1 MHSNAIISYKDII
14 ERQRFIPPSRQRA
27 SLLDIQ
33 TNFMKMRTVI
43 NLEKDAYL
51 EWGCMKLRM
60 IIHISDVIILQSLL
74 ACVCVNAVSVRNC
87 SRIQNLNF
95 RRDNWEIWKNVVA
108 KKIVWQHKR
117 LTLFHACSKLKA
129 AWLLLNFQ
137 IEIPELETRK

>member
-51 EWGCMKLRM
+51 E
-60 IIHISDVIILQSLL
+60 
-74 ACVCVNAVSVRNC
+74 
-87 SRIQNLNF
+87 
-95 RRDNWEIWKNVVA
+95 
-108 KKIVWQHKR
+108 
-117 LTLFHACSKLKA
+117 
-129 AWLLLNFQ
+129 
-137 IEIPELETRK
+137 